1 MFSFI
6 DYESNEVNSIVKGEN
21 TIYFSFFFLFIYNDW
36 SVLNGRDVC
45 DEKLK
50 TLINTFCVDLTTFTI
65 EIVHA
70 TNTNEKTHDVLLN
83 N

>member
-1 MFSFI
+1 M
-6 DYESNEVNSIVKGEN
+6 GE
-21 TIYFSFFFLFIYNDW
+21 T
-36 SVLNGRDVC
+36 C